1 MLLFRSPRFLAT
13 LGLCT
18 LLAGGGL
25 GCSAKQAPIWSVGA
39 VAPEIEGSDLDDM
52 EFKLSDF
59 RGKVVMLEFW
69 GNWWGPCRSMYPHN
83 RAFLERYA
91 NEPFEIV
98 GVNSDTQRDSLRVVM
113 EKQKIGWRSF
123 WNGPKGPGGPI
134 SKAWG
139 VDEWPTICMLDSKG
153 VIRYRASNADIPAIE
168 EMIQKLLAELA
179 PAQVQAR

>member
-1 MLLFRSPRFLAT
+1 MLPAGARRILAT
-13 LGLCT
+13 LGLCA
-18 LLAGGGL
+18 LLVGGGL
-25 GCSAKQAPIWSVGA
+25 GCSTKRAPVCPVGA
-39 VAPEIEGSDLDDM
+39 VAPEIEGTDLDDA

-59 RGKVVMLEFW
+59 RGKVVMLQFW

-91 NEPFEIV
+91 NEPFDIV

-113 EKQKIGWRSF
+113 EKQKINWRSF
-123 WNGPKGPGGPI
+123 WNGPQGPGGPI

-139 VDEWPTICMLDSKG
+139 VDEWPTICMLDAKG
-153 VIRYRASNADIPAIE
+153 VIRYRASNIDIPAIE

-179 PAQVQAR
+179 PAQAEVR